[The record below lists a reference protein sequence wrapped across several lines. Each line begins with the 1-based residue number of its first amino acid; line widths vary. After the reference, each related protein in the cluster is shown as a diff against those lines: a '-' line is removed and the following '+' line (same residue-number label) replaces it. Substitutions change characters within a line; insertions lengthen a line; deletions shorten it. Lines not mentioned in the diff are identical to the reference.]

1 MFCAHKLGQLQER
14 AAPSAGTVFGSAD
27 LDVHC
32 SVHLP
37 ERGTLVNI
45 AISAFANV
53 AECGAA
59 LGLDLSTAL
68 LILPS
73 NFESAV
79 SRSDL
84 VQDSSTSWLSDRFT
98 EARIPHTVLLP
109 DRETQRRSMSQSDRF
124 RSRMAGTAELPLVC
138 ATPRFALQTF
148 DVFSLVVGYVF
159 DAAQMARG
167 EATDATHVDLVIG
180 PRSGRYVRISYQGPV
195 TEVQAVAATIRKLL
209 QQEQV

>member
-1 MFCAHKLGQLQER
+1 MFCVHKLDQIQER
-14 AAPSAGTVFGSAD
+14 ATPSAGTVFGSAG

-37 ERGTLVNI
+37 ESGTLVNI
-45 AISAFANV
+45 AISAFANI
-53 AECGAA
+53 AERGAA

-73 NFESAV
+73 NFESAA
-79 SRSDL
+79 SRSEL
-84 VQDSSTSWLSDRFT
+84 AQDSSTSWLSDKLT

-109 DRETQRRSMSQSDRF
+109 DRQTQRRSVNQSDRF

-148 DVFSLVVGYVF
+148 EVFSLVVGYVF
-159 DAAQMARG
+159 EAAQMARG
-167 EATDATHVDLVIG
+167 EAADATYVDLVIG
-180 PRSGRYVRISYQGPV
+180 PRSGRYVRVSYQGPV
-195 TEVQAVAATIRKLL
+195 TEAQAVAATIRKLL
-209 QQEQV
+209 QQDQT